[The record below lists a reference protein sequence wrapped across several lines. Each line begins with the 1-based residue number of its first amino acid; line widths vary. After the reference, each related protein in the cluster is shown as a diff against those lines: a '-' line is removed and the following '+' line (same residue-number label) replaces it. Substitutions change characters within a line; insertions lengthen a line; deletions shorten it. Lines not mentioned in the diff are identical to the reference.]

1 LGGVPGIDRR
11 QRGLGK
17 PETFDFL
24 GFTHICARMPAGR
37 FWVRRITIKK
47 RMRAKLA
54 EIKDQLRRRQ
64 HDPIPVQR
72 RWLTHVLRG
81 HMAYYCVPGNSDA
94 VSAFRYQLTLLW
106 HRSLRRRS

>member
-1 LGGVPGIDRR
+1 LGGVSGIDRR
-11 QRGLGK
+11 RRGLGK
-17 PETFDFL
+17 PQTFDFL

-54 EIKDQLRRRQ
+54 EVKDQLRRRR

-94 VSAFRYQLTLLW
+94 VSAFRYQLTLPW